1 MWELCKQ
8 IIANWN
14 SEKNQR
20 IKLQQAYF
28 IMALIGLASAGLMM
42 LFNVSL
48 SHALASTSG
57 IFLITMLANGVVWV
71 FVDTLISPKLPK
83 NQPKSSRK
91 RSSRA

>member
-8 IIANWN
+8 IIINWN

-28 IMALIGLASAGLMM
+28 IMALIGLAVAGLMM

-48 SHALASTSG
+48 SHALASISG
-57 IFLITMLANGVVWV
+57 ILLIAMLANGVVWV
-71 FVDTLISPKLPK
+71 FVDALVSPKLPRYE
-83 NQPKSSRK
+83 PKK
-91 RSSRA
+91 TKK